1 VSQAVAAKPGDTVWV
16 ALRPEK
22 VRIASEP
29 PSDAAQNCVSGR
41 VADIGYLGDV
51 SVYKVRLDTGPVLK
65 AATSNVTRLI
75 ERPIAWND
83 RVWLTWTPEAGVV
96 LER

>member
-1 VSQAVAAKPGDTVWV
+1 VWV

-29 PSDAAQNCVSGR
+29 PTVAEENCVSGR

-51 SVYKVRLDTGPVLK
+51 SIYKVRLDTGPVLK
-65 AATSNVTRLI
+65 AATTNVTRLI